1 MKIPISWKKSVIAK
15 ELQWIGWRFNFSA
28 GLVSLDPN
36 KRKKLI
42 NLIDAISGKTYIHK
56 RDIERFLGLA
66 MWVTQL
72 FSGMR
77 PLLQHFYADLF
88 SSPAS
93 LYSIDPGMWPG
104 LWNHLDDSLH
114 FVSIPPGTGIPK
126 NGILVSVRHQS
137 VYDKADLER
146 IRLSERRL
154 WLRVRNPNSSK
165 RSLSKS
171 SVRCL
176 QFFPCTLSR
185 FGQVSQLPMH
195 VQRVPHFKLAASS
208 NWTNLD
214 FGFQKDLVLQESRLW
229 DCQRDWKLKKTSPVT
244 RLWPRWL
251 CCNILTDDFE

>member
-1 MKIPISWKKSVIAK
+1 MESPSSVIGLHLHFLSIDEDSHFAK
-15 ELQWIGWRFNFSA
+15 ELQWIGWRFSFSA
-28 GLVSLDPN
+28 GLVSLNPN

-56 RDIERFLGLA
+56 RDIERFPGLA

-114 FVSIPPGTGIPK
+114 FVSTPPGMGIPK

-137 VYDKADLER
+137 VSNK
-146 IRLSERRL
+146 
-154 WLRVRNPNSSK
+154 
-165 RSLSKS
+165 
-171 SVRCL
+171 
-176 QFFPCTLSR
+176 QTLNG
-185 FGQVSQLPMH
+185 FDFQNVD
-195 VQRVPHFKLAASS
+195 
-208 NWTNLD
+208 D
-214 FGFQKDLVLQESRLW
+214 FGFV
-229 DCQRDWKLKKTSPVT
+229 
-244 RLWPRWL
+244 
-251 CCNILTDDFE
+251 FEIPTQASAP